1 MVPREKKKLPKNMCF
16 RKSAIKENSHYY
28 FEMINK
34 MISLTETVKGELH
47 MQKQHLEIRANYWE

>member
-1 MVPREKKKLPKNMCF
+1 MCF